1 MSVDPRI
8 VPALGVAASLSAVSA
23 VATGPAS
30 WAASVPRAGET
41 SLAASVERSVMA
53 PDERRAAILSIAREL
68 ALEKGLNRTSI
79 SEVAERAGVTRGL
92 VHHYLGSKD
101 AMADELLDGYI
112 EQVVASIRE
121 WDARREVG
129 KIDEAVVDAVAL
141 LRRHLGHRAGDPAA
155 RLPRIDDVS
164 MFVRF
169 VDRCVDAIVDCL
181 RETTVAAYAAR
192 HTIEIEHVSETF
204 TVLLH
209 GLIGL
214 TRAHPDVDDDVLAA
228 MVRQTLR
235 LDATASPSAG
245 SPLPAESAQL
255 PEGER

>member
-1 MSVDPRI
+1 MTGTSRSLRVSPRTAAAREALA
-8 VPALGVAASLSAVSA
+8 VVATPAAGSAA
-23 VATGPAS
+23 VAVRT
-30 WAASVPRAGET
+30 
-41 SLAASVERSVMA
+41 VMA
-53 PDERRAAILSIAREL
+53 PDDRRAAILVAAREL
-68 ALEKGLNRTSI
+68 ATEKGLNRTSI
-79 SEVAERAGVTRGL
+79 SDVAQRAGVTRGL
-92 VHHYLGSKD
+92 VHHYVGSKD
-101 AMADELLDGYI
+101 ALAEELLDGYI
-112 EQVVASIRE
+112 DQVVASIRE
-121 WDARREVG
+121 WDAQREVG
-129 KIDEAVVDAVAL
+129 EIDRAVVDAVAL
-141 LRRHLGHRAGDPAA
+141 LRRHLGRRDGEAGA
-155 RLPRIDDVS
+155 RLPRIDDVG

-204 TVLLH
+204 TVLVH

-214 TRAHPDVDDDVLAA
+214 ARAHPDVDDDVLAA

-235 LDATASPSAG
+235 LDASASPSAG